1 MLATLSQNPTTRE
14 WEAKFRGIVFASSI
28 NKSYLMGAIN
38 GGTMKRAKKMGVT
51 RIIETGFTHTPD
63 EITQEVTNNPIE
75 EVKTPE
81 ENYFGINERF
91 EIMADYVSMVANRNT
106 TSAIIL
112 GEGGLGK
119 TFTVLKTLEREG
131 LKLYRSVTSDDSSAE
146 ITHDNRSGYVI
157 IKGYTTAKALFRS
170 LWENRNRI
178 VVFDDTDEVFKNQ
191 TSTDLLKAALDSYET
206 RIITWNSEGFGSRD
220 DDLPKSFEFTGG
232 VIFISNMPRHKVP
245 QPIRSRGF
253 VADLSMKR
261 DEIITR
267 MEWIV
272 ETDDFLPEFE
282 KNHKIE
288 AMSFIKQHQ
297 FNPGVR
303 KLNLR
308 TLVNTTKAR
317 ATRENWQRMA
327 LYNMLNADD

>member
-1 MLATLSQNPTTRE
+1 MLATLSQNPSTKE
-14 WEAKFRGIVFASSI
+14 WEAKFRGILFASSI

-51 RIIETGFTHTPD
+51 RIIETGFVHSQE
-63 EITQEVTNNPIE
+63 EITQETQSEIPKEPSI
-75 EVKTPE
+75 PE

-131 LKLYRSVTSDDSSAE
+131 LKMYRSVSSEDSGDTVHD
-146 ITHDNRSGYVI
+146 THSGYVI
-157 IKGYTTAKALFRS
+157 IKGYTTAKALFRT

-178 VVFDDTDEVFKNQ
+178 VVFDDTDDVFKNQ

-272 ETDDFLPEFE
+272 ESDDFLPEFD
-282 KNHKIE
+282 KQLKIE
-288 AMSFIKQHQ
+288 AMGFIKQHQ